1 MRATGRHTDRQGSA
15 ARGVRKRSRGNV
27 QLPYFPMQNVEKIT
41 PSRSSAPNAPVIS
54 PNRS

>member
-15 ARGVRKRSRGNV
+15 ARGVRRRSRGNV